1 MSDIL
6 FGNNNTEVIKRLSI
20 RYFRKNKNRNIAAI
34 LAIALT
40 AFLFTAVTSLAF
52 SMGSSLQRSMQMQK
66 GSKADGTL
74 GYMTEEQYEQLA
86 NSDFVEQA
94 GHRRVL
100 AYATNTIGHAIEINY
115 ADHVQQE
122 LTFCTPTHGKTPQK
136 ANEITTT
143 DLALEDLGVEP
154 EIGATVPVEFEVRG
168 QTYHYD
174 MVLSGWWE
182 ASNDS
187 VSLMIV
193 SEEFVKENPELF
205 QNTYSEDREMAGL
218 TFSEVVLKDK
228 GNVKSQLEDFAH
240 SLGGNTEDMNAENFI
255 LCSENQMS
263 QGLSS
268 SDSIIFVVA
277 FVLLFVVCGYLLIYN
292 VFDISVMQ
300 DVRQYG
306 LLRTIGMSSRQIKK
320 MVRKQAV
327 WLTLIGLPIGLAGGF
342 LAGWLMLPFV
352 MKFVSFEQKTAGA
365 ATQVS
370 VSPLI
375 FVLAALFTILTVYIS
390 TRKPSNKAAKIS
402 PLEAIRYTEQE
413 NAKREER
420 NAPAAQ
426 SFPIWRLRTSGE
438 INGVRYLL

>member
-20 RYFRKNKNRNIAAI
+20 RYFRKNKTRNIAAI

-100 AYATNTIGHAIEINY
+100 AYASNTIGHAIEINY
-115 ADHVQQE
+115 ADNVQQE
-122 LTFCTPTHGKTPQK
+122 LTFCKPTHGKAPQK

-228 GNVKSQLEDFAH
+228 GNVKGQLEDFVH
-240 SLGGNTEDMNAENFI
+240 SIGGNSEDMGAENFI

-263 QGLSS
+263 QGLRS

-327 WLTLIGLPIGLAGGF
+327 WLMICSL
-342 LAGWLMLPFV
+342 
-352 MKFVSFEQKTAGA
+352 
-365 ATQVS
+365 
-370 VSPLI
+370 
-375 FVLAALFTILTVYIS
+375 
-390 TRKPSNKAAKIS
+390 
-402 PLEAIRYTEQE
+402 
-413 NAKREER
+413 
-420 NAPAAQ
+420 
-426 SFPIWRLRTSGE
+426 
-438 INGVRYLL
+438 